1 MSQVGHTTFLALPAE
16 IDVSRSE
23 ISIFKW
29 LLDRELI
36 PFAALSTAALIDLS
50 RRNVNFHVSN
60 KTGRGLFL
68 KIGIDQDHRRT
79 LQREWDVIAGI
90 NEATCDDAPIAAHNI
105 PKPIGH
111 DAKCGIYAYEYIDR
125 SISLRRLLS
134 TNRVEPFADGL
145 VSAAEAVLRLGNISI
160 PPTVLARGPSRP
172 LSFSFGRPKFQYA
185 SEFSAATFE
194 FLRAVQSSSALLGL
208 MEHCISL
215 WSPEALSHFDVR
227 FDNFLLVSKSK
238 VFILD
243 FEFACLGDAAWD
255 FSCLVG
261 QLIAA
266 AVLSIDTTK
275 AKNELSFDSDL
286 MDTMQF
292 TLNALN
298 KRVLSGP
305 ENHTRNFL
313 LSRLPYFAVAHVLQ
327 MLYELTLGELTLSR
341 HVVLGIQLS
350 ENIARHPEV
359 LANVF
364 V

>member
-1 MSQVGHTTFLALPAE
+1 
-16 IDVSRSE
+16 
-23 ISIFKW
+23 
-29 LLDRELI
+29 
-36 PFAALSTAALIDLS
+36 
-50 RRNVNFHVSN
+50 
-60 KTGRGLFL
+60 
-68 KIGIDQDHRRT
+68 
-79 LQREWDVIAGI
+79 
-90 NEATCDDAPIAAHNI
+90 
-105 PKPIGH
+105 
-111 DAKCGIYAYEYIDR
+111 
-125 SISLRRLLS
+125 
-134 TNRVEPFADGL
+134 
-145 VSAAEAVLRLGNISI
+145 
-160 PPTVLARGPSRP
+160 
-172 LSFSFGRPKFQYA
+172 
-185 SEFSAATFE
+185 
-194 FLRAVQSSSALLGL
+194 

-286 MDTMQF
+286 MDTMEF